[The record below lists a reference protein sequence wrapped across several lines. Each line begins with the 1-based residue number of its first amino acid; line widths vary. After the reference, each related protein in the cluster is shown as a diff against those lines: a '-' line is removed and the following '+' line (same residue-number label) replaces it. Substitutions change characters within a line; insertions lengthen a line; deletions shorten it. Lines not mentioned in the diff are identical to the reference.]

1 MQRAKNIPERHF
13 LIGTTKRHINLN
25 ASCICWTDC
34 QIKYKIPRN
43 SMLAEKQQGSVTN
56 SREKYKFAI

>member
-25 ASCICWTDC
+25 ASCICWADC
-34 QIKYKIPRN
+34 QIKYKSNKI
-43 SMLAEKQQGSVTN
+43 QDTT
-56 SREKYKFAI
+56 